1 MLPTMRQGSEAMMD
15 GGGEGYC
22 PKRIVG
28 GSQKKM
34 KNMSSAE
41 DP

>member
-1 MLPTMRQGSEAMMD
+1 MLPTMRRGSEAMMD

-28 GSQKKM
+28 GLKKNE
-34 KNMSSAE
+34 KCGVCWNK
-41 DP
+41 